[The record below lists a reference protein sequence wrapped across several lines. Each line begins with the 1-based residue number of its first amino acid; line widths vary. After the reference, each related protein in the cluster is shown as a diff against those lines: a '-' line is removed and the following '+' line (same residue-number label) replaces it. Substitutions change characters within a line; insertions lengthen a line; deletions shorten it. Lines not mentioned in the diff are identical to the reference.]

1 MDRKSFL
8 ALIMKHAIEM
18 ADEAEHQDGDTY
30 WEAYKTDEEAIRDF
44 ALYLDSIIEPLPCG
58 TCGIGVNSL
67 EYASHMRGHA

>member
-30 WEAYKTDEEAIRDF
+30 WKVYKTDEEAIRDF
-44 ALYLDSIIEPLPCG
+44 ALYLDSTLPCG
-58 TCGIGVNSL
+58 TCGIIVNSL
-67 EYASHMRGHA
+67 EYESHIRGHA